1 MAALERLE
9 YTVIGSRA
17 NVLSLTFR
25 DVRIFVR
32 NTGYFP
38 DASNWAAPWACASFL
53 LSYFVMKHPRKVKA
67 GLRSSRVN
75 SICSA
80 SSASPSVVLS
90 STSSGTITSLLAT
103 RALIVDM
110 LISGALSITQK
121 SY

>member
-38 DASNWAAPWACASFL
+38 AASSWAAPWAWASFR
-53 LSYFVMKHPRKVKA
+53 LSYFVMKHPRKVNSGFK
-67 GLRSSRVN
+67 SSRVN